1 MTDSLFSFCNLIC
14 SDGDESLHAAQLSD
28 ELHEQCASCAG
39 EFN

>member
-14 SDGDESLHAAQLSD
+14 SDGDENMHENTG

-39 EFN
+39 KQN